1 MIKKD
6 KYKIIASYS
15 ILNTIAVVILDI
27 DYSIDDYVITGIS
40 NENDE
45 IICIG
50 RNKIRNENNTDR
62 QYFNKQGNKYYLDEF
77 IRVSK

>member
-1 MIKKD
+1 MIKKEN
-6 KYKIIASYS
+6 YKIIALYGLSNN
-15 ILNTIAVVILDI
+15 ITVVILGI
-27 DYSIDDYVITGIS
+27 DYSIDDYVITGFS

>member
-15 ILNTIAVVILDI
+15 ISNTIAVVILGI